1 MIRIDDVIH
10 AGVIDERSRKALDA
24 AKVGVTPRQVAA
36 LATIADFR
44 QPKMGDIARK
54 LGVTPAVV
62 TGMVDRLEKAG
73 LVERVMPDGGD
84 RRRICLAVTDAG
96 RRTLNQAQQVL
107 ASASLDDAS

>member
-1 MIRIDDVIH
+1 VIRIDDVIR
-10 AGVIDERSRKALDA
+10 AGVINERSRKALDA

-44 QPKMGDIARK
+44 QPTMGDIARK
-54 LGVTPAVV
+54 LGVT
-62 TGMVDRLEKAG
+62 GMADRLEKAG